1 MRSRVTMFL
10 ALSGAAIGWSAL
22 ALQFVLTLNLM
33 DSLSAGVWRFIGYF
47 TIIANTFTAFVLT
60 RAAQGR
66 DRPRAE
72 FAAVT
77 AMVLVGVVYSL
88 LLRATWNPQGWQK
101 AADVALHDIM
111 PLLTAVFWLL
121 RPHPRV
127 WGGGDIAASLVLPL
141 GYLAW
146 GLIRGAFEG
155 WYAYPFLDVA
165 TLGASAVAL
174 NCAGIG
180 VAFLGL
186 ALVLAALDRVL
197 A

>member
-10 ALSGAAIGWSAL
+10 ALSGALTGWSAL

-33 DSLSAGVWRFIGYF
+33 DSLPGGVWRFIGYF
-47 TIIANTFTAFVLT
+47 TIIANAFTAFVLT
-60 RAAQGR
+60 RAAMGR
-66 DRPRAE
+66 STVRTE

-77 AMVLVGVVYSL
+77 AMVLVGIVYSL
-88 LLRATWNPQGWQK
+88 LLRDTWNPQGWQK
-101 AADVALHDIM
+101 LADMALHDVM
-111 PLLTAVFWLL
+111 PLLAALFWLL
-121 RPHPRV
+121 RPHRHV
-127 WGGGDIAASLVLPL
+127 RLGDVIASLILPL

-146 GLIRGAFEG
+146 AMARGALDG

-165 TLGASAVAL
+165 KLGAGAVML
-174 NCAGIG
+174 NCAGMG

-197 A
+197 P